1 MSVHYANRDMRINGV
16 VVVEKDGPAQ
26 KNARHYIGKEAA
38 TNKNVE
44 NCFSLLQ
51 SKLGMTGWWM
61 QRVVVERNLTN
72 KKTGV
77 EH

>member
-1 MSVHYANRDMRINGV
+1 MKMRHYIKKYLFILLRIKNITTMV
-16 VVVEKDGPAQ
+16 VVAEKHGTAQ

-51 SKLGMTGWWM
+51 SKLGMTGW
-61 QRVVVERNLTN
+61 
-72 KKTGV
+72 
-77 EH
+77 

>member
-1 MSVHYANRDMRINGV
+1 MSVHYANRDMRINNAGV
-16 VVVEKDGPAQ
+16 VDRDGTAQ

-51 SKLGMTGWWM
+51 SKLGMTGW
-61 QRVVVERNLTN
+61 
-72 KKTGV
+72 
-77 EH
+77 

>member
-1 MSVHYANRDMRINGV
+1 MSVHYANRDMRNNDVLGA
-16 VVVEKDGPAQ
+16 EKDGIAQ

-51 SKLGMTGWWM
+51 SKLGMTG
-61 QRVVVERNLTN
+61 
-72 KKTGV
+72 
-77 EH
+77 

>member
-1 MSVHYANRDMRINGV
+1 MSVRYANREMRRKGV
-16 VVVEKDGPAQ
+16 VVAEKDGTAQ

-51 SKLGMTGWWM
+51 SKLGMTGW
-61 QRVVVERNLTN
+61 
-72 KKTGV
+72 
-77 EH
+77 

>member
-1 MSVHYANRDMRINGV
+1 MNENASLHQEISVHSANQEHYNDV
-16 VVVEKDGPAQ
+16 VVAEKHGTAQ

-51 SKLGMTGWWM
+51 SKLGMTGW
-61 QRVVVERNLTN
+61 
-72 KKTGV
+72 
-77 EH
+77 

>member
-1 MSVHYANRDMRINGV
+1 MSVHYANQDMRTRDV
-16 VVVEKDGPAQ
+16 LAVEKDGTAQ

-51 SKLGMTGWWM
+51 SKLGMTGW
-61 QRVVVERNLTN
+61 
-72 KKTGV
+72 
-77 EH
+77 